1 MELINHSEY
10 KILVVDDV
18 QSNII
23 LVKAILGKEGYQIF
37 EATNGFEC
45 IEKLKTDNP
54 DIILLDIMM
63 PEMNGLETM
72 EIIRNGD
79 VNPNIPIIFLSALD
93 DKKDV
98 VKGFKSGANDYVT
111 KPFNNNELVVRVS
124 HQISLIAAKREIEE
138 KTINLLSTIKNRDR
152 LYAVIAHDLRSPLS
166 SIKMILNLLTTELG
180 GDKIDQEMFSMLKEA
195 NKTSEELFLLLD
207 NLLKWTKTQTGK
219 LRIVSQKID
228 IIGIINGLEDLYTI
242 MSKSKDINI
251 SLKSSSSS
259 IETVSDADLIKTILR
274 NLIVNA
280 IKFSYT
286 GGNINITAEE
296 QEDKIIIGIEDNGC
310 GISEENKDKILS
322 KENTYTTFGTNNEE
336 GSGLGLNLCNEFVTK
351 LGGRLWFESEE
362 GVGTKFYFTIPKV

>member
-1 MELINHSEY
+1 MEAINNSEY

-23 LVKAILGKEGYQIF
+23 LLKAILGKEGYQIL
-37 EATNGFEC
+37 EANNGYEC

-63 PEMNGLETM
+63 PEINGLETL
-72 EIIRNGD
+72 EIIRNAEVYPD
-79 VNPNIPIIFLSALD
+79 IPIIFLSALD

-111 KPFNNNELVVRVS
+111 KPFNNNELVVRVN

-138 KTINLLSTIKNRDR
+138 KTISLLSTIKNRDR
-152 LYAVIAHDLRSPLS
+152 LYSVIAHDLRSPLS
-166 SIKMILNLLTTELG
+166 SIKMILNLLTTELEES
-180 GDKIDQEMFSMLKEA
+180 KIDNELYSMLKEA
-195 NKTSEELFLLLD
+195 NRTSEELFLLLD
-207 NLLKWTKTQTGK
+207 NLLKWTKTQTGR
-219 LRIVSQKID
+219 LNIIRQKID
-228 IIGIINGLEDLYTI
+228 IIGIINGLEDLYT
-242 MSKSKDINI
+242 MMTKSKGIKI
-251 SLKSSSSS
+251 SLISDSNQ
-259 IETVSDADLIKTILR
+259 IETFSDTDLIKTILR

-286 GGNINITAEE
+286 GGEIKITVEVINNE
-296 QEDKIIIGIEDNGC
+296 IIIGIIDNGC
-310 GISEENKDKILS
+310 GISEANKDKILS
-322 KENTYTTFGTNNEE
+322 KENSYTTFGTNNEE